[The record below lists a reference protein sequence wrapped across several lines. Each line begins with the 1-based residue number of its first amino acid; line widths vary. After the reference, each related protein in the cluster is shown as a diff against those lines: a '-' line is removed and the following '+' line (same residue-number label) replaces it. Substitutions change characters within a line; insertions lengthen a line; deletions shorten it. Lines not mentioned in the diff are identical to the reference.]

1 MVKQAHKTRLLP
13 INGGIGFFY
22 LFYGNNLLTNGIICY
37 ILNKNKNNCYKT
49 VSREEYLMSKYREGY
64 EFYCEMCE
72 RYGLEPISFRYYIIQ
87 LSQEQ
92 LSAYNMQAKK
102 LGI

>member
-1 MVKQAHKTRLLP
+1 MV
-13 INGGIGFFY
+13 
-22 LFYGNNLLTNGIICY
+22 
-37 ILNKNKNNCYKT
+37 
-49 VSREEYLMSKYREGY
+49 SKYREGY

-92 LSAYNMQAKK
+92 LSAYNLQAKQ